1 MNNVLYS
8 FVLTIIS
15 GLSTIIGYFA
25 IFIKGDKNKI
35 ISFALS
41 FASGIMTTICLI
53 DLIPSSF
60 SYLNNFWII
69 FRLLYILLFIV
80 IGFFLSSLMDKHL
93 SLEHNGSLYRV
104 GFLTMLG
111 IIIHNIPEG
120 IITFMVSQVD
130 KSIGLSLAIAI
141 SLHNIPEG
149 ISISVPI
156 YYATGSKIKAFTYTL
171 ISGLSEPLGALI
183 AYLFLKNLVN
193 DTIMGIIMAVIAG
206 IMIQISCYEL
216 LPTSLKYKRKKI
228 TVLLF
233 IIGTLFMLTNHF
245 IFN

>member
-149 ISISVPI
+149 ISISIPL
-156 YYATGSKIKAFTYTL
+156 YYSTRKKLYTFL
-171 ISGLSEPLGALI
+171 LVFIAGCSELVGGVVSYVLFSDMISN
-183 AYLFLKNLVN
+183 NLL
-193 DTIMGIIMAVIAG
+193 GIIFCLIAG
-206 IMIQISCYEL
+206 IMLNISLFNL
-216 LPTSLKYKRKKI
+216 LQESREYNKK
-228 TVLLF
+228 LAFLGF
-233 IIGTLFMLTNHF
+233 IIGVFVMVISHF
-245 IFN
+245 VI